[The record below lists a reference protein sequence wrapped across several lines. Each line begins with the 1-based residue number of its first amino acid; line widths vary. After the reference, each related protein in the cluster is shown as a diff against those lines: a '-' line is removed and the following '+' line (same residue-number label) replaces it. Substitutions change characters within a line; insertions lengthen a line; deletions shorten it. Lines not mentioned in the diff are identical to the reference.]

1 MKARDHHDHELD
13 LDPRID
19 PTGHRTP
26 EAELFLGSSRAIPI
40 CAREFARLSD
50 GIEKRLETVADAHP
64 GATAEVRRTPG
75 RCIVQLGPV
84 ALTISWVRDRVDTV
98 ASGRL
103 LVAEWRGTVAAAT
116 PRLPETAG
124 RSTASSPA
132 TLVREQVLLV
142 DATGET
148 DWRWRPES
156 RKKHE
161 GYASPDLATRCVDS
175 LIGSLR
181 ASA

>member
-1 MKARDHHDHELD
+1 MKARDQHDHDLD

-19 PTGHRTP
+19 PTGHRTA

-50 GIEKRLETVADAHP
+50 GIAKRLESVADAHP

-84 ALTISWVRDRVDTV
+84 ALTVSWVRDRVDSV
-98 ASGRL
+98 AAGRL
-103 LVAEWRGTVAAAT
+103 LVAEWRGTVASAT

-124 RSTASSPA
+124 RAAAVSAA
-132 TLVREQVLLV
+132 TLVREQVLLA
-142 DATGET
+142 DATGEM

-156 RKKHE
+156 RRKHE

-175 LIGSLR
+175 LIGALR
-181 ASA
+181 KAS